1 MTRLSTKLEHFFS
14 TEFLSENPVIE
25 KNILVSFHWAIR
37 VETETS
43 RAYSNN
49 GRCKRPERGEK
60 EENSGAQKEEEREK
74 KRETEGRLCSIM

>member
-1 MTRLSTKLEHFFS
+1 M
-14 TEFLSENPVIE
+14 IE
-25 KNILVSFHWAIR
+25 KNILISFHWAVR

-60 EENSGAQKEEEREK
+60 EENSGAQKEEERKKK
-74 KRETEGRLCSIM
+74 KRLKEDCAVLYDLSQ